1 MGKEAYKSEV
11 DLFTT
16 FSSNKNVEEKY
27 RRKIRSTVFLHQN
40 HSDLAAGLEMIGFRV
55 IVASQKN
62 TIKNTLAAVKASKD
76 EIDAYIVDSIVMEN
90 GELQAP
96 FSLIGYIRIYDPYTP
111 ILALSYDTNPE
122 SVQSAFRYGATSYL
136 SRPQTLE
143 LIAAVVEGLAANGTV
158 INEAI
163 EQIDTD
169 RGLNPIN
176 EMIRMSSSLYLDYA
190 GRRLAFLDEDGEFTF
205 SEVLPDNIVSVL
217 HCLTLNRDKR
227 LSAAAIGRLLG
238 NISAGMNYQE
248 ERKVVD
254 VVSRNLSTIKRLFAK
269 YDKYKTITLSS
280 IRRYGTTMSVH
291 EPDPEAMKRYAME
304 KEKKPVTNRTAVR
317 AGFNLVS
324 LMDENS
330 EVKTK
335 QDVLDEATLEEML

>member
-1 MGKEAYKSEV
+1 MGKEPFKAEV

-16 FSSNKNVEEKY
+16 FSSDKYVEEKY

-40 HSDLAAGLEMIGFRV
+40 NSDLAAGLEMIGFQV
-55 IVASQKN
+55 MTASKKE
-62 TIKNTLAAVKASKD
+62 TIKHTLDVVKAAKS
-76 EIDAYIVDSIVMEN
+76 EIDVYVIDSLVLEN

-122 SVQSAFRYGATSYL
+122 SVQSAFRYGATCYL
-136 SRPQTLE
+136 TRPQTLD
-143 LIAAVVEGLAANGTV
+143 LIAAVIEGLAANGTV

-163 EQIDTD
+163 EQIDTEKGNTPVGD
-169 RGLNPIN
+169 
-176 EMIRMSSSLYLDYA
+176 MIKMSSSLYLDYA

-217 HCLTLNRDKR
+217 HCLTINKDKR

-238 NISAGMNYQE
+238 NISAGMNYVE

-254 VVSRNLSTIKRLFAK
+254 IISRNLATIKRLLVR

-280 IRRYGTTMSVH
+280 VRRYGTTMSVH
-291 EPDPEAMKRYAME
+291 APDPEAMRLYAID
-304 KEKKPVTNRTAVR
+304 KEKRPTKRATIK

-324 LMDENS
+324 LMEENS
-330 EVKTK
+330 EIKNT
-335 QDVLDEATLEEML
+335 QDILDESSLEDML